1 MRRFVYYVA
10 ASADGFIA
18 RANGSVDW
26 LEERPAAEYDFAEFT
41 ARIDTIVWGRKT
53 YEQGLEKG
61 GLAPFGDAA
70 RHVVLSRKRHD
81 DPLFTTESPAALTDR
96 LRAEP
101 GKDVWIMGGAE
112 LAASFLDAGALD
124 EVVVHVIPIL
134 LGEGIPLFAPR
145 ERSAQLK
152 LMGSHAYKDGVL
164 RLGYEVTRRRP

>member
-26 LEERPAAEYDFAEFT
+26 LDERPAAEYDFAEFT
-41 ARIDTIVWGRKT
+41 ARVDTIVWGRKT

-61 GLAPFGDAA
+61 GLAPFGDKV
-70 RHVVLSRKRHD
+70 RHVVLSRRPSA
-81 DPLFTTESPAALTDR
+81 DPLFTTDGPRALADR

-101 GKDVWIMGGAE
+101 GRDVWIMGGAE
-112 LAASFLDAGALD
+112 LAASFLDAGAL
-124 EVVVHVIPIL
+124 IPVL

-145 ERSAQLK
+145 ERNAPLR
-152 LMGSHAYKDGVL
+152 LVDSHAYKDGVL
-164 RLGYEVTRRRP
+164 RLRYEVTRSRP